1 MKTPKAPTPSKGKPY
16 KSPASKKRKVV
27 EESDEESEAFSV
39 ADDNDDTEATT
50 EIADDPDDE

>member
-1 MKTPKAPTPSKGKPY
+1 MAPKTPTPSKGKTY

-27 EESDEESEAFSV
+27 GDSDEESEAFSV

-50 EIADDPDDE
+50 EIADDSNDE